1 MNGIERI
8 VKVKALLDKR
18 VAAPLVPDFCTDL
31 TPTAEFEKLKM
42 LRTKF
47 EFRDP
52 GTGRPTKKDY
62 RDIEQLKWYLD
73 DEDTDDEDE

>member
-1 MNGIERI
+1 
-8 VKVKALLDKR
+8 
-18 VAAPLVPDFCTDL
+18 
-31 TPTAEFEKLKM
+31 M

-73 DEDTDDEDE
+73 DEDTDEEDEQRYD